1 MRRCRE
7 GTNALMRIHFTAQDI
22 ARTTLADE
30 PDPMWEVLLSLHQ
43 LQGRDGMAHY
53 GNWRERARRVL
64 PRSAAGLLQLA
75 PPRGYSPDFLTPP
88 ELSTSFDSGLERVL
102 STSRTRL
109 RQELELLA
117 VQRPQ
122 TTWTR
127 DLGYGRTEAIHG
139 LGQALRNYHRQTI
152 APYWASIRAMVR
164 ADHQQQVSHMS
175 GAGVEQLLDRLH
187 PSVRWKA
194 PVLEISGFLD
204 RDVYLDGRGVRLQ
217 PAVFCWMTPTKLHDP
232 ELQPVIVY
240 PVQHAP
246 GTLRRISTESRS
258 QPLAALLGTTRA
270 AALEA
275 IAGGCTTTVLAERC
289 QISLAGASRQ
299 AGILREAGL
308 ITTRRAGQ
316 SVQHDLTLLGKAVL
330 TGGFLPDAER
340 LN

>member
-7 GTNALMRIHFTAQDI
+7 GEAIALLRIHFTGQDM

-43 LQGRDGMAHY
+43 LQGRDGMTHY
-53 GNWRERARRVL
+53 GTWRERARRLL
-64 PRSAAGLLQLA
+64 PRSATGLLQLA
-75 PPRGYSPDFLTPP
+75 PPRGYSPDFLTPA
-88 ELSTSFDSGLERVL
+88 ELSTSFDSALERVM

-109 RQELELLA
+109 RQELELLETR
-117 VQRPQ
+117 RPP

-127 DLGYGRTEAIHG
+127 DLASGRADAVRG
-139 LGQALRNYHRQTI
+139 LGQALRSYHQHAI
-152 APYWASIRAMVR
+152 APYWASIRALVR
-164 ADHQQQVSHMS
+164 ADHQQQVGHLS
-175 GAGVEQLLDRLH
+175 GAGVEQLLGRLH
-187 PSVRWKA
+187 PSVRWNA
-194 PVLEISGFLD
+194 PVLEIAGFAD
-204 RDVYLDGRGVRLQ
+204 RDVYLDGRGLRLQ
-217 PAVFCWMTPTKLHDP
+217 PAVFCWLTPTKLHDP
-232 ELQPVIVY
+232 ELPPVLVY

-246 GTLRRISTESRS
+246 GTLRRITTESRS

-289 QISLAGASRQ
+289 EISLAGASRQ
-299 AGILREAGL
+299 AGILRDAGL

-330 TGGFLPDAER
+330 TGGL
-340 LN
+340 LQGVN